1 MRSTVKIVLLARLGA
16 ALAAS
21 GASAQSREAKAPRAA
36 AAFRVFASGL
46 SNPVFVTAP
55 AGQAGTVYV
64 VEKTG
69 RVVVFVNG
77 KRRAQPFLDLT
88 GQVSGSSEQG
98 LLSLAFGPSYAKSRL
113 VYVDYTDRSG
123 DTRVVR
129 FRTNGSSVV
138 PSTRK
143 QLLFVD
149 QPFENHNGGLVA
161 F

>member
-1 MRSTVKIVLLARLGA
+1 MRSTGKLVLLAALGA

-21 GASAQSREAKAPRAA
+21 CASAQSREAGAPRAA

-55 AGQAGTVYV
+55 AGQPGTVYV

-69 RVVVFVNG
+69 KVIVFVNG
-77 KRRAQPFLDLT
+77 RRRPQPFLDLG
-88 GQVSGSSEQG
+88 GQVSGGSEQG
-98 LLSLAFGPSYAKSRL
+98 LLSLAFGPTYARTHF
-113 VYVDYTDRSG
+113 VYVDYTDTNG

-129 FRTNGSSVV
+129 FRTNGSVVV

-143 QLLFVD
+143 QLLFVK
-149 QPFENHNGGLVA
+149 QPFENHN
-161 F
+161 